1 MAGYWV
7 IATPPPPPDTHTH
20 IYFVWETPRWRR
32 HSLEFPVRFF
42 NRMTHESRHEA
53 IQFFGREA
61 V

>member
-7 IATPPPPPDTHTH
+7 TPPPSPHTPRHTH
-20 IYFVWETPRWRR
+20 FVWGTPRWRR

-42 NRMTHESRHEA
+42 NQMTQESRHGA
-53 IQFFGREA
+53 IQFLGRAA